1 MATIT
6 VQASG
11 SWSGD
16 TPDTSSDSSDI
27 PPNLESAILSREGSK
42 PDSISPKGAVGRGQ
56 IMPATAV
63 PYLFPNTDPN
73 DPAAQY
79 QAHQLLLNDDINS
92 KVRKQIIGDLWS
104 KYHDPIAVMVAYNAG
119 PNQADEWLASGK
131 NPSTLP
137 GETQRYIG
145 VGSSGKAGSPGWFPS
160 PDAIDAENRK
170 SNSSLRYM
178 DPLQYLSLLPPLEDD
193 EASRAKKENLNQSLS
208 KGDNIESLPSLEV
221 EPRGDDLHV
230 VDSDGRNR
238 AQAAVDA
245 GVDQIPVAINGASED
260 KDYKNLKGKKTLL
273 YAEFKRVVP
282 ISASE
287 QAQKIAPI
295 AFQGAPVQQQ
305 QSPATL
311 PQVSSGPNPSV
322 FDPAQAAATNQ
333 APIPTKPDF
342 YPQIVA
348 GINNDIINPRGI
360 GYRGTGV
367 PNETTNATAGS
378 RIAAA
383 NANSS
388 GQVGLPPS
396 SPSSSLS
403 SILSE
408 LNPISSAQA
417 AEPSGPVTV
426 SASGAMPSSGVSVQA
441 EGDYNPQSKPSIS
454 GPFTVPQVPGLE
466 SVGVPLANALMSP
479 VTNLAADV
487 SGLVSGQP
495 RWAGGALPTME
506 GYQQARDNAL
516 ARYNGPETPGEQA
529 LSTILSSPFM
539 ALGWAA
545 KKILEAGL
553 PTGSSVPSI
562 VAPYAQIALD
572 VAAPLALGVPQIR
585 NALAKPVAASLGKV
599 VKTPETRAALAVNK
613 VQPQELAAGGLSVSD
628 MRNKL
633 AQARSAGIPLTP
645 ADLLVPAGPQAKLL
659 GYSLEH
665 SPEATAGARQFLEQR
680 TEGTRPRPG
689 AEPVG
694 GTLERMTKETE
705 KHFGAGSAR
714 DAQTAID
721 KSLKA
726 NTNMLNNELKKLA
739 NTETSIKN
747 HISLTKPDPQLAALR
762 QQRSQAR
769 TSVANL
775 RKQID
780 RDTKNLNALSL
791 GQKLFRDSFREED
804 IKDFLRK
811 RGSQDELDNFKLG
824 MGDAIRHEYRRV
836 RALGREPDKTAL
848 PQNIRNKV
856 SAAFGNNPKE
866 ADDYLN
872 SVDLEDKVSTGTRNI
887 LKDISREGYLS
898 DANKRQLHLFAE
910 ALGHFALAHPILGG
924 ALYGAKYWALRS
936 ARLLTNYLTSG
947 GGVAPRRFGREIT
960 NALLNPNAKLATS
973 GNGLLQVPARS
984 AASQVN
990 INALARASVPVGV
1003 LSATTNNQQPL
1014 ENAP

>member
-1 MATIT
+1 
-6 VQASG
+6 
-11 SWSGD
+11 
-16 TPDTSSDSSDI
+16 
-27 PPNLESAILSREGSK
+27 
-42 PDSISPKGAVGRGQ
+42 
-56 IMPATAV
+56 
-63 PYLFPNTDPN
+63 
-73 DPAAQY
+73 
-79 QAHQLLLNDDINS
+79 
-92 KVRKQIIGDLWS
+92 
-104 KYHDPIAVMVAYNAG
+104 
-119 PNQADEWLASGK
+119 
-131 NPSTLP
+131 
-137 GETQRYIG
+137 
-145 VGSSGKAGSPGWFPS
+145 
-160 PDAIDAENRK
+160 
-170 SNSSLRYM
+170 
-178 DPLQYLSLLPPLEDD
+178 
-193 EASRAKKENLNQSLS
+193 
-208 KGDNIESLPSLEV
+208 
-221 EPRGDDLHV
+221 
-230 VDSDGRNR
+230 
-238 AQAAVDA
+238 
-245 GVDQIPVAINGASED
+245 
-260 KDYKNLKGKKTLL
+260 
-273 YAEFKRVVP
+273 
-282 ISASE
+282 
-287 QAQKIAPI
+287 
-295 AFQGAPVQQQ
+295 
-305 QSPATL
+305 
-311 PQVSSGPNPSV
+311 
-322 FDPAQAAATNQ
+322 
-333 APIPTKPDF
+333 
-342 YPQIVA
+342 
-348 GINNDIINPRGI
+348 
-360 GYRGTGV
+360 
-367 PNETTNATAGS
+367 
-378 RIAAA
+378 
-383 NANSS
+383 
-388 GQVGLPPS
+388 
-396 SPSSSLS
+396 
-403 SILSE
+403 
-408 LNPISSAQA
+408 
-417 AEPSGPVTV
+417 
-426 SASGAMPSSGVSVQA
+426 
-441 EGDYNPQSKPSIS
+441 
-454 GPFTVPQVPGLE
+454 
-466 SVGVPLANALMSP
+466 MSP
-479 VTNLAADV
+479 VTNLAADA

-495 RWAGGALPTME
+495 RWAGGALPTMA

-553 PTGSSVPSI
+553 PSGSSIPSI

-572 VAAPLALGVPQIR
+572 VAAPLTLGVPRIR
-585 NALAKPVAASLGKV
+585 NALAKPVATGLGKV
-599 VKTPETRAALAVNK
+599 VKTPETRAALAINK
-613 VQPQELAAGGLSVSD
+613 VQPQELAAGGLSVSN
-628 MRNKL
+628 MQNKL

-680 TEGTRPRPG
+680 TEGTRSRPG

-714 DAQTAID
+714 DAQTAIN

-726 NTNMLNNELKKLA
+726 NTNTLDNELKKLA

-780 RDTKNLNALSL
+780 RDTKNSNALSL

-811 RGSQDELDNFKLG
+811 YGSQDELDNFKLG

-856 SAAFGNNPKE
+856 SAVFGNNPKE

-898 DANKRQLHLFAE
+898 DANRRQLHLFAE
-910 ALGHFALAHPILGG
+910 SLGHFALAHPILGG
-924 ALYGAKYWALRS
+924 IGHGVYSGAYWALRS
-936 ARLLTNYLTSG
+936 ARQLTNYLTSG

-984 AASQVN
+984 AASQAN
-990 INALARASVPVGV
+990 INALARASVPAGV

-1014 ENAP
+1014 ESSQVP

>member
-1 MATIT
+1 MASAALQF
-6 VQASG
+6 V
-11 SWSGD
+11 D
-16 TPDTSSDSSDI
+16 DI
-27 PPNLESAILSREGSK
+27 PPPSSSSSPTQYDTDTAADIVSQYESGNKNI
-42 PDSISPKGAVGRGQ
+42 
-56 IMPATAV
+56 
-63 PYLFPNTDPN
+63 PNYRYD
-73 DPAAQY
+73 
-79 QAHQLLLNDDINS
+79 
-92 KVRKQIIGDLWS
+92 VR
-104 KYHDPIAVMVAYNAG
+104 HT
-119 PNQADEWLASGK
+119 ASGFYQITDTNWNNYAPK
-131 NPSTLP
+131 VGIDTNKYPTAISAPKEVQRSVFDKMYSEQGFAPWANYNPRLAEALGRKEAAT
-137 GETQRYIG
+137 
-145 VGSSGKAGSPGWFPS
+145 PGWVPS
-160 PDAIDAENRK
+160 PQAFDAEDRK
-170 SNSSLRYM
+170 SNTSLRYM
-178 DPLQYLSLLPPLEDD
+178 SPEEYLSLLPPLEND
-193 EASRAKKENLNQSLS
+193 EASKAKRENLDQSLS
-208 KGDNIESLPSLEV
+208 KGDNIEALPSLEV
-221 EPRGDDLHV
+221 EPKGNDLKV
-230 VDSDGRNR
+230 VDNDGRNR
-238 AQAAVDA
+238 AQAAIDA
-245 GVDQIPVAINGASED
+245 GVDRIPVAINGALED
-260 KDYKNLKGKKTLL
+260 KSYRNLIGKDKKTLP
-273 YAEFKRVVP
+273 YAEFKRVPP
-282 ISASE
+282 ISAPE
-287 QAQKIAPI
+287 QVQKIAPI

-305 QSPATL
+305 QSSTTL
-311 PQVSSGPNPSV
+311 PQASSGPSPSV
-322 FDPAQAAATNQ
+322 FDPAQAAATSQ

-367 PNETTNATAGS
+367 PNEATNATAGS

-383 NANSS
+383 NATSS
-388 GQVGLPPS
+388 GQVGLP
-396 SPSSSLS
+396 SSSGSSSFLS
-403 SILSE
+403 NF
-408 LNPISSAQA
+408 NPISSAQA
-417 AEPSGPVTV
+417 AEAQAPAALQ
-426 SASGAMPSSGVSVQA
+426 ASDIPPPNSPAPLQFDTSIA
-441 EGDYNPQSKPSIS
+441 PPDLRPSIS
-454 GPFTVPQVPGLE
+454 GPFTIPQVPGLE

-487 SGLVSGQP
+487 SGLALGQP
-495 RWAGGALPTME
+495 RWAGGALPTMA

-572 VAAPLALGVPQIR
+572 VAAPLALGVPRIR
-585 NALAKPVAASLGKV
+585 NALVKPVAAGLGKV
-599 VKTPETRAALAVNK
+599 FKTPETRAALAINK

-628 MRNKL
+628 MSNKL
-633 AQARSAGIPLTP
+633 AQARAAGIPLTP

-665 SPEATAGARQFLEQR
+665 SPEATAEARQFLESR

-694 GTLERMTKETE
+694 GTLDRMTKETE

-721 KSLKA
+721 KSLRA
-726 NTNMLNNELKKLA
+726 NTNTLNNELKKLA

-769 TSVANL
+769 ASVANL

-780 RDTKNLNALSL
+780 RDTKNSNALSL

-848 PQNIRNKV
+848 PQNIRNKI
-856 SAAFGNNPKE
+856 SAAFGNNSKE
-866 ADDYLN
+866 ADDFLN
-872 SVDLEDKVSTGTRNI
+872 SVDLEDKVSSKTISI

-898 DANKRQLHLFAE
+898 DANRRQLHLFAE
-910 ALGHFALAHPILGG
+910 AFSHFVLAHPILGG
-924 ALYGAKYWALRS
+924 ALYGVKYWALRS
-936 ARLLTNYLTSG
+936 ARLLTNYLTFG

-973 GNGLLQVPARS
+973 GNGLLEVPARS
-984 AASQVN
+984 AASQAN
-990 INALARASVPVGV
+990 INALARASVPAGV

-1014 ENAP
+1014 ESSQVP